1 MKKEALKFHIQ
12 SNDYFGTI
20 AAIVS
25 LIRQNLENN
34 ENICIYSMKN
44 IEKDLLYL
52 QKNYKIVKK

>member
-1 MKKEALKFHIQ
+1 MSQKSVKFHVK

-20 AAIVS
+20 ATIVS
-25 LIRQNLENN
+25 LVRQNLENN
-34 ENICIYSMKN
+34 EDVFIYNLKK